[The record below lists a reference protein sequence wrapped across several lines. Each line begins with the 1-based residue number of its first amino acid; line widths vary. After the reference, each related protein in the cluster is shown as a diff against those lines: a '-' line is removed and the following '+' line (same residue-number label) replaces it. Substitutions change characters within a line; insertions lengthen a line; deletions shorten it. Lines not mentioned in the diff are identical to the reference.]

1 MNRHLPGTSS
11 ALGGCCVAIPVLV
24 CLLSGF
30 AHGQMTYEWKGT
42 ASSEFTNP
50 ANWNPATVAPV
61 DAATPANARLSVHNG
76 ANNPLIYTTAQGH
89 TIYDSAGRALFIG
102 SNADGAMTITGGI
115 FESRAVSEDGMAN
128 GNHTASLTLDGGD
141 YLNNAGKKTFL
152 VVYDS
157 VDSQGTLTINN
168 GNFTAYYLHYGF
180 GAAATGTGIVNLN
193 GGTLSTARVAD
204 LSTNTVN
211 PLISRFNFNGGLLKA
226 INPIPNP
233 TFLEGLD
240 DVRVQAGG
248 AKIDTNGHSITIAQ
262 NLLGDPGSV
271 GGGLTKLGSGTLILN
286 GANTFT
292 GATQLDAGLLQM
304 ASATALG
311 TADGGTTVA
320 NGAWLELTGSINVA
334 GESITIRGFGDGTG
348 ALQSESGDNTWGGTV
363 TFASG
368 DTRVGAENGATLRIS
383 GAIQASQPTD
393 IIRVRNKGG
402 TTVFS
407 GTPKTYTVNTQV
419 MSDTLQIDGGANIL
433 PTGSTLILGTSLN
446 AALRGTFD
454 LNGFDQRIA
463 GLQTQGDAAGQTVTN
478 SSPTVATLTVQASGT
493 SAYTGALTENLA
505 LTKSGSGTLTLGGT
519 KTLTGNVRVLDG
531 TLALAH
537 TSHNNLDRVP
547 VLRLDAAAAVLDV
560 TGLATGRLDLVAG
573 QRLQGLGTVRGD
585 LTVVDG
591 ASLAP
596 GNSPGHLAIDG
607 DYRQLGLL
615 ELELAGNTQGVD
627 YDWLGVTGAA
637 VLGGQLEL
645 TLLNGFT
652 PNAGDA
658 FQVLTAA
665 SVTANGLT
673 LAGELGSTW
682 NYRVVAWAGGEALE
696 VYAVTA
702 VPEPSTLALL
712 SLVAIGYGWA
722 RIVARRDS
730 VAVSLER

>member
-1 MNRHLPGTSS
+1 
-11 ALGGCCVAIPVLV
+11 
-24 CLLSGF
+24 
-30 AHGQMTYEWKGT
+30 MTYEWKGT

-320 NGAWLELTGSINVA
+320 NGAGSN
-334 GESITIRGFGDGTG
+334 
-348 ALQSESGDNTWGGTV
+348 
-363 TFASG
+363 
-368 DTRVGAENGATLRIS
+368 
-383 GAIQASQPTD
+383 
-393 IIRVRNKGG
+393 
-402 TTVFS
+402 
-407 GTPKTYTVNTQV
+407 
-419 MSDTLQIDGGANIL
+419 
-433 PTGSTLILGTSLN
+433 
-446 AALRGTFD
+446 
-454 LNGFDQRIA
+454 
-463 GLQTQGDAAGQTVTN
+463 
-478 SSPTVATLTVQASGT
+478 
-493 SAYTGALTENLA
+493 
-505 LTKSGSGTLTLGGT
+505 
-519 KTLTGNVRVLDG
+519 
-531 TLALAH
+531 
-537 TSHNNLDRVP
+537 
-547 VLRLDAAAAVLDV
+547 
-560 TGLATGRLDLVAG
+560 
-573 QRLQGLGTVRGD
+573 
-585 LTVVDG
+585 
-591 ASLAP
+591 
-596 GNSPGHLAIDG
+596 
-607 DYRQLGLL
+607 
-615 ELELAGNTQGVD
+615 
-627 YDWLGVTGAA
+627 
-637 VLGGQLEL
+637 
-645 TLLNGFT
+645 
-652 PNAGDA
+652 
-658 FQVLTAA
+658 
-665 SVTANGLT
+665 
-673 LAGELGSTW
+673 
-682 NYRVVAWAGGEALE
+682 
-696 VYAVTA
+696 
-702 VPEPSTLALL
+702 
-712 SLVAIGYGWA
+712 
-722 RIVARRDS
+722 
-730 VAVSLER
+730 